1 MTHPPCAPYLTS
13 GLYSANLSRYSTAL
27 PSPTLMKP
35 MRGMSCRE
43 REREMKNTPN
53 KMNIYQGGW
62 RVKGRADNAGRF
74 TGEIWQSN
82 PVAGLQYTV

>member
-1 MTHPPCAPYLTS
+1 
-13 GLYSANLSRYSTAL
+13 
-27 PSPTLMKP
+27 
-35 MRGMSCRE
+35 
-43 REREMKNTPN
+43 MKNTPN

-82 PVAGLQYTV
+82 PVAGLWYTV